1 MVGTFFDWN
10 GARDLG
16 LYGYRELVLGALGDY
31 ERGISISM

>member
-10 GARDLG
+10 GAMDLG
-16 LYGYRELVLGALGDY
+16 LQGSMELVLGALGDY